1 MVKVTVIGVGKL
13 GSCVAY
19 EVARRGL
26 PDELVLVDIYRE
38 LAEGNAADIAQAL
51 AFKSNLEVY
60 AGDYTD
66 ADGSDVIVVTAGKP
80 RTPEMKSRMEL
91 LNVNAK
97 IIRSVASEIKGLS
110 GDFVVVTLTN
120 PVDLMNYLMWRY
132 TGIERFRV
140 IGSAGQLDS
149 SRFRRTLSRLYGVP
163 VLDIDAYV
171 IGEHGENQ
179 VPVFSRVRIG
189 SERRSF
195 TSEEVARIR
204 DELRETALRVISKK
218 GATIYAPAS
227 NTADV
232 IQAIVRNE
240 KRLFVCSVVLDG
252 EYGLKDVS
260 IGVPVIIGRG
270 GVEDVIEWSLDKD
283 EEEIF
288 RRGAER
294 LRNVIGSLEVT

>member
-1 MVKVTVIGVGKL
+1 
-13 GSCVAY
+13 
-19 EVARRGL
+19 
-26 PDELVLVDIYRE
+26 
-38 LAEGNAADIAQAL
+38 
-51 AFKSNLEVY
+51 
-60 AGDYTD
+60 
-66 ADGSDVIVVTAGKP
+66 
-80 RTPEMKSRMEL
+80 
-91 LNVNAK
+91 
-97 IIRSVASEIKGLS
+97 
-110 GDFVVVTLTN
+110 
-120 PVDLMNYLMWRY
+120 
-132 TGIERFRV
+132 
-140 IGSAGQLDS
+140 
-149 SRFRRTLSRLYGVP
+149 
-163 VLDIDAYV
+163 
-171 IGEHGENQ
+171 
-179 VPVFSRVRIG
+179 

>member
-13 GSCVAY
+13 GSCIAY

-51 AFKSNLEVY
+51 AFESNLEVY
-60 AGDYTD
+60 AGDYAD

-91 LNVNAK
+91 LNVNAR
-97 IIRSVASEIKGLS
+97 IIRSVAFEIKGLS

-163 VLDIDAYV
+163 VLEIDAYV

-179 VPVFSRVRIG
+179 VPVFSKVRIRG
-189 SERRSF
+189 ERRSF
-195 TSEEVARIR
+195 TPEETARIR

-218 GATIYAPAS
+218 GATIYAPAN

-252 EYGLKDVS
+252 EYGLRDVS
-260 IGVPVIIGRG
+260 VGVPVIIGRG
-270 GVEDVIEWSLDKD
+270 GVEDIIEWSLDKD
-283 EEEIF
+283 EEDIF

-294 LRNVIGSLEVT
+294 LKSVIESLEVT